1 MLTPKQRKYLEKEA
15 HEMTPTAFIGKN
27 GMTATVVHAV
37 IENIDKNELIKIKIQ
52 KDAPVEKREVAA
64 ELAEAAGAEVVRLI
78 GGTIILF
85 KPLKENS
92 RFPLP

>member
-27 GMTATVVHAV
+27 GLTATVVHAV
-37 IENIDKNELIKIKIQ
+37 VENIDKNELIKVKIQ
-52 KDAPVEKREVAA
+52 KESPVDKREAA
-64 ELAEAAGAEVVRLI
+64 QKIAETSGAEILRII
-78 GGTIILF
+78 GGTIILV

-92 RFPLP
+92 RFTLP